1 MAADDNTRVL
11 LYDNDA
17 LGATLIIN
25 NFAKTNMAHHMR
37 HMTSSESVLRYL
49 KSTIENTASDKSEK
63 PHLII
68 FNVDNLD
75 DDCKNILTFIKTDK
89 ILKRIP
95 VLIFSSRDDNSSIET
110 AFQYKVNSYLIKPT
124 DSDEFAKVVY
134 EVANYW
140 LKWNQLSP

>member
-1 MAADDNTRVL
+1 MAADANTRVL

-17 LGATLIIN
+17 IGAKLIIN

-37 HMTSSESVLRYL
+37 HMTSSESVMHFLQN
-49 KSTIENTASDKSEK
+49 TIENPASDKSEK

-68 FNVDNLD
+68 FNIDNLD
-75 DDCKNILTFIKTDK
+75 DDCKNILNFVKNDK

-95 VLIFSSRDDNSSIET
+95 VLIFSSRDDNLSIET

-124 DSDEFAKVVY
+124 DSNEFAKVIY